1 MPIKEKR
8 VGTHRDN
15 KVKSACHK
23 ERNKYAIHKERN
35 KYAIHK
41 KGESMRYIRKGKVCD
56 TIQLTVLFLTDKL
69 IYAVFNRI

>member
-41 KGESMRYIRKGKVCD
+41 KGESMRYNSVDSFISYR
-56 TIQLTVLFLTDKL
+56 
-69 IYAVFNRI
+69 